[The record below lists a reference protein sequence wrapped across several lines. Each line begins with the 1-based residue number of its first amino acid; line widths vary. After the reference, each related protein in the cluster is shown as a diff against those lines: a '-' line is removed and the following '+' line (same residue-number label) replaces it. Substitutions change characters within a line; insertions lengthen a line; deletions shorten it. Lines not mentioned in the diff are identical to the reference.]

1 MFYPYEM
8 ITTTW
13 NKYIMKIPDNTK
25 IQSAELSVKDLK
37 RSLNFYS
44 HLMGFRIINQTES
57 SAELSAN
64 GKQPY
69 ILKLAE
75 DKTAVYRHKGTTGLF
90 HIAIRLPNRK
100 ELARVFL
107 RLFKER
113 VKFQGF
119 SDHIVSDA
127 LYLHDPDEN
136 GVELYADRPKDEW
149 QYEMG
154 QIVMDT
160 LPLNL
165 NVITNELDDRD
176 EWNGI
181 HPDTDI
187 GHIHLNVSDL
197 NKAQKFYSL
206 ILGMNVT
213 NSAYNGAMFFSAG
226 GYHHHI
232 GTNVWS
238 SRNGSPA
245 PENTMGLLSYSIKV
259 PDADYIGEIQTRAG
273 DAGLVLNEFDG
284 EKMLLKDMDNNKINI
299 IL

>member
-1 MFYPYEM
+1 
-8 ITTTW
+8 
-13 NKYIMKIPDNTK
+13 MKIPDNTK
-25 IQSAELSVKDLK
+25 VQSAELKVKDLK

-44 HLMGFRIINQTES
+44 HLMGFKIINQTES

-64 GKQPY
+64 GKLPY

-75 DKTAVYRHKGTTGLF
+75 DKSAVYRYKGTTGLF

-113 VKFQGF
+113 IKFQGF
-119 SDHIVSDA
+119 SDHIVSEA
-127 LYLHDPDEN
+127 LYLQDPDEN

-149 QYEMG
+149 QYAMG

-197 NKAQKFYSL
+197 NIAQKFYSL

-232 GTNVWS
+232 GTNVWL

-245 PENTMGLLSYSIKV
+245 PENTMGLLNYTIKV
-259 PDADYIGEIQTRAG
+259 PDADYIREIQTRAG

-284 EKMLLKDMDNNKINI
+284 EKMLLRDMDNIKINI

>member
-1 MFYPYEM
+1 
-8 ITTTW
+8 
-13 NKYIMKIPDNTK
+13 MKIPDNTK
-25 IQSAELSVKDLK
+25 IQSAELRVKDLK

-44 HLMGFRIINQTES
+44 HLMGFKIINQTENF
-57 SAELSAN
+57 AELSAN
-64 GKQPY
+64 GEEPY
-69 ILKLAE
+69 ILKLVE
-75 DKTAVYRHKGTTGLF
+75 DKTAVYRQKSTTGLF

-107 RLFKER
+107 RLFNNK

-119 SDHIVSDA
+119 SDHIVSEA
-127 LYLHDPDEN
+127 LYLADPDEN
-136 GVELYADRPKDEW
+136 GVELYADRPIDEW
-149 QYEMG
+149 QYDMG

-165 NVITNELDDRD
+165 NVITDELDDRD
-176 EWNGI
+176 VWNGI
-181 HPDTDI
+181 HPDTDL

-245 PENTMGLLSYSIKV
+245 PDNTMGLISYIIKV
-259 PDADYIGEIQTRAG
+259 PDADYIREIQTRAI
-273 DAGLVLNEFDG
+273 DAGLILNEFDG
-284 EKMLLKDMDNNKINI
+284 EKLVLKDMDNIKIYI

>member
-1 MFYPYEM
+1 
-8 ITTTW
+8 
-13 NKYIMKIPDNTK
+13 MKIPDTTK
-25 IQSAELSVKDLK
+25 ILGAELKVKDLK

-44 HLMGFRIINQTES
+44 HLIGFKIINQTES
-57 SAELSAN
+57 TAELSAS
-64 GKQPY
+64 GKLPY

-119 SDHIVSDA
+119 SDHLVSEA
-127 LYLHDPDEN
+127 LYLADPDEN

-149 QYEMG
+149 QYNMG

-165 NVITNELDDRD
+165 NVLTDELDDRNV
-176 EWNGI
+176 WNGI

-213 NSAYNGAMFFSAG
+213 NSVYNGAMFFSAG
-226 GYHHHI
+226 GYHHHV

-245 PENTMGLLSYSIKV
+245 PENAMGLLSYSIKI
-259 PDADYIGEIQTRAG
+259 PDADYISEIQSRAAE
-273 DAGLVLNEFDG
+273 AGLVIRDFDG
-284 EKMLLKDMDNNKINI
+284 KQLLLRDLDNIKINI

>member
-1 MFYPYEM
+1 M
-8 ITTTW
+8 
-13 NKYIMKIPDNTK
+13 
-25 IQSAELSVKDLK
+25 
-37 RSLNFYS
+37 
-44 HLMGFRIINQTES
+44 
-57 SAELSAN
+57 
-64 GKQPY
+64 
-69 ILKLAE
+69 
-75 DKTAVYRHKGTTGLF
+75 YRHKGTTGLF
-90 HIAIRLPNRK
+90 HIAIRLPQQ

-213 NSAYNGAMFFSAG
+213 NSAYNGAMFFFL
-226 GYHHHI
+226 
-232 GTNVWS
+232 
-238 SRNGSPA
+238 
-245 PENTMGLLSYSIKV
+245 PEAIT
-259 PDADYIGEIQTRAG
+259 
-273 DAGLVLNEFDG
+273 
-284 EKMLLKDMDNNKINI
+284 I
-299 IL
+299 I

>member
-1 MFYPYEM
+1 
-8 ITTTW
+8 
-13 NKYIMKIPDNTK
+13 MKIPDNTK
-25 IQSAELSVKDLK
+25 VQSAELKVKDLK

-44 HLMGFRIINQTES
+44 HLMGFKIINQTES

-64 GKQPY
+64 GKLPY

-75 DKTAVYRHKGTTGLF
+75 DKSAVYRYKGTTGLF

-113 VKFQGF
+113 IKFQGF
-119 SDHIVSDA
+119 SDHIVSEA
-127 LYLHDPDEN
+127 LYLQDPDEN

-149 QYEMG
+149 QYDMG

-197 NKAQKFYSL
+197 NIAQKFYSL

-238 SRNGSPA
+238 SLNGSPA
-245 PENTMGLLSYSIKV
+245 PENTMGLLSYTIKV
-259 PDADYIGEIQTRAG
+259 PDADYIREIQTRAG
-273 DAGLVLNEFDG
+273 EAGLVLNEFDG
-284 EKMLLKDMDNNKINI
+284 EKMLLRDMDNIKINI

>member
-1 MFYPYEM
+1 
-8 ITTTW
+8 
-13 NKYIMKIPDNTK
+13 MKIPDNTK
-25 IQSAELSVKDLK
+25 IQSAELKVKDLK

-44 HLMGFRIINQTES
+44 HLMGFTIIDQTES
-57 SAELSAN
+57 YAELSAS
-64 GKQPY
+64 GKEPY
-69 ILKLAE
+69 ILRLVE
-75 DKTAVYRHKGTTGLF
+75 DKSAVYRHKGTTGLF
-90 HIAIRLPNRK
+90 HIAIRLPSRK

-107 RLFKER
+107 RLFNNR
-113 VKFQGF
+113 VKFQGY
-119 SDHIVSDA
+119 SDHIVSEA
-127 LYLHDPDEN
+127 LYLADPDEN

-149 QYEMG
+149 QFDMG
-154 QIVMDT
+154 RIVMDT

-165 NVITNELDDRD
+165 NVITDELADRD
-176 EWNGI
+176 VWNGI
-181 HPDTDI
+181 HPDTDL

-232 GTNVWS
+232 GTNVWF

-245 PENTMGLLSYSIKV
+245 PENTMGLISYTINI
-259 PDADYIGEIQTRAG
+259 PDKEYILEIQKRVAE
-273 DAGLVLNEFDG
+273 AGLVKNEFDG
-284 EKMLLKDMDNNKINI
+284 EKLVLNDMDNIKINI

>member
-1 MFYPYEM
+1 
-8 ITTTW
+8 
-13 NKYIMKIPDNTK
+13 MKIPDNTK
-25 IQSAELSVKDLK
+25 IQSTELRVKDLK

-44 HLMGFRIINQTES
+44 HLIGFKTINQTEN

-69 ILKLAE
+69 ILKLVE
-75 DKTAVYRHKGTTGLF
+75 DKSAVYRHKGTTGLF

-107 RLFKER
+107 RLFNNK
-113 VKFQGF
+113 VKFQGY
-119 SDHIVSDA
+119 SDHIVSEA
-127 LYLHDPDEN
+127 LYLADPDEN

-149 QYEMG
+149 QYDMG

-165 NVITNELDDRD
+165 NVITDELDDRD
-176 EWNGI
+176 VWNGI
-181 HPDTDI
+181 HPDTDL

-238 SRNGSPA
+238 SGNGSPA
-245 PENTMGLLSYSIKV
+245 PENTMGLISYTINIPDKV
-259 PDADYIGEIQTRAG
+259 YLQEIQKRASE
-273 DAGLVLNEFDG
+273 AGLIINEFDG
-284 EKMLLKDMDNNKINI
+284 KKMVLKDMDNIKINI

>member
-1 MFYPYEM
+1 
-8 ITTTW
+8 ITI
-13 NKYIMKIPDNTK
+13 NHNEHKMKIPDNTK
-25 IQSAELSVKDLK
+25 LQSAVLKVKDLK

-44 HLMGFRIINQTES
+44 HLMGFKIINQTEGT
-57 SAELSAN
+57 AELSAS
-64 GKQPY
+64 GKLPY

-90 HIAIRLPNRK
+90 HIAIRLPNKK

-119 SDHIVSDA
+119 SDHLVSEA
-127 LYLHDPDEN
+127 LYLADPDEN

-149 QYEMG
+149 QYNMG

-165 NVITNELDDRD
+165 NVITDELDDRNV
-176 EWNGI
+176 WNGI

-206 ILGMNVT
+206 LLGMNVT
-213 NSAYNGAMFFSAG
+213 NSVYNGAMFFSAG

-232 GTNVWS
+232 GANVWS

-245 PENTMGLLSYSIKV
+245 PENTMGLLSYSIKI
-259 PDADYIGEIQTRAG
+259 PDADYISEIQSRAAE
-273 DAGLVLNEFDG
+273 AGLVIRDFDG
-284 EKMLLKDMDNNKINI
+284 KQLLLRDLDNIKINI

>member
-1 MFYPYEM
+1 
-8 ITTTW
+8 
-13 NKYIMKIPDNTK
+13 MKIPDNTK
-25 IQSAELSVKDLK
+25 IQSTELRVKDLK

-44 HLMGFRIINQTES
+44 HLIGFKTINQTEN

-69 ILKLAE
+69 ILRLVE
-75 DKTAVYRHKGTTGLF
+75 DKSAVYRHKGTTGLF

-107 RLFKER
+107 RLFNNK
-113 VKFQGF
+113 VKFQGY
-119 SDHIVSDA
+119 SDHIVSEA
-127 LYLHDPDEN
+127 LYLADPDEN

-149 QYEMG
+149 QYDMG

-176 EWNGI
+176 VWIGI

-245 PENTMGLLSYSIKV
+245 PDNTMGLISYIIKV
-259 PDADYIGEIQTRAG
+259 PDADYVREIQTRAI

-284 EKMLLKDMDNNKINI
+284 EKLVLKDMDNIKINI
-299 IL
+299 TL

>member
-1 MFYPYEM
+1 
-8 ITTTW
+8 
-13 NKYIMKIPDNTK
+13 MKIPDTTK
-25 IQSAELSVKDLK
+25 ILGAELKVKDLK

-44 HLMGFRIINQTES
+44 HLIGFKIINQTES
-57 SAELSAN
+57 TAELSAS
-64 GKQPY
+64 GKLPY

-75 DKTAVYRHKGTTGLF
+75 DRTAVYRHKGTTGLF

-119 SDHIVSDA
+119 SDHLVSEA
-127 LYLHDPDEN
+127 LYLADPDEN

-149 QYEMG
+149 QYNMG

-165 NVITNELDDRD
+165 NVITDELDDRNV
-176 EWNGI
+176 WNGI
-181 HPDTDI
+181 HPDTDL

-213 NSAYNGAMFFSAG
+213 NSVYNGAMFFSAG
-226 GYHHHI
+226 GYHHHV

-245 PENTMGLLSYSIKV
+245 PENTMGLLSYSIKI
-259 PDADYIGEIQTRAG
+259 PDADYISEIQSRAAE
-273 DAGLVLNEFDG
+273 AGLVIRDFDS
-284 EKMLLKDMDNNKINI
+284 KQLLLRDLDNIKINI